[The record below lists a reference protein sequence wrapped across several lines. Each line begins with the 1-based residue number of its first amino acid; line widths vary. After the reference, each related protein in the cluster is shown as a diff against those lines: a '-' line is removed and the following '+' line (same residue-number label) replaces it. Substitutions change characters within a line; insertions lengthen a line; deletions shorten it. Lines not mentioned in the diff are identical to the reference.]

1 MIRKIPHTFVII
13 FYLIIIAAILTW
25 IIPGGQ
31 YTEQTFE
38 VNGISQKQLVF
49 QYTENVRQWWQVFAS
64 LYNGFVKQAGI
75 IVFIMLIGGAFWIMN
90 SSKAIDVGI
99 NTFINKIKTISHY
112 RLFKKAGV
120 EPFIL
125 TFIWLIFSVFGAVFG
140 MSEETIAFVIILV
153 PLSIKM
159 GYDSITGVAMVY
171 IAAAVGFAGA
181 VLNPFTIG
189 VAQGIAG
196 LPLFS
201 GLEYRAICW
210 IALNTVSLI
219 VFLRYASR
227 IRKDPH
233 KSPVYKID
241 AFWRKHQEHG
251 QETPEYHT
259 PRAAWYVYIIITLG
273 LIVFSIKNTITTVE
287 IGAALSVRF
296 PLIPGLTILFIIAGI
311 FSLRKSVHFF
321 LLQLLFFTIL
331 FLIAGV
337 MGYQWYIMEIAAL
350 FLAMGIFAGLAMQK
364 SPDQLVKLF
373 LDGIRDILP
382 AALVVGL
389 ARGITVILEDGQ
401 VIDTILYT
409 LSESMHGL
417 SKITTAGSMYLFQSC
432 LNLVIVSGSAQ
443 AALTMPIFAPL
454 SELIGLSKQTAVMVY
469 QFGDGFTNMI
479 TPASAVLMGVLG
491 IARIPYEKWV
501 RWVFPLVI
509 ILIILGFLLL
519 IPTVTLNIKGF

>member
-25 IIPGGQ
+25 IIPGGH
-31 YTEQTFE
+31 YTEQTVE
-38 VNGISQKQLVF
+38 IDGITQKQLVF
-49 QYTENVRQWWQVFAS
+49 QYTENVRQWWQVFGS

-90 SSKAIDVGI
+90 SSRAIDVGI
-99 NTFINKIKTISHY
+99 NTFINKIRTISHY
-112 RLFKKAGV
+112 RIFKKAGV

-125 TFIWLIFSVFGAVFG
+125 TFIWLIFSVFGSVFG

-159 GYDSITGVAMVY
+159 GYDSITGIAMVY

-201 GLEYRAICW
+201 GLEYRTVCW
-210 IALNTVSLI
+210 IAINTVSLI
-219 VFLRYASR
+219 IFLRYASR
-227 IRKDPH
+227 IKKDPH

-241 AFWRKHQEHG
+241 VYWRKHQEQG
-251 QETPEYHT
+251 QEMPEYHT
-259 PRAAWYVYIIITLG
+259 PRAAWYVYVIITLV
-273 LIVFSIKNTITTVE
+273 LIIFSVQNAITTIE
-287 IGAALSVRF
+287 IGAALSFRI
-296 PLIPGLTILFIIAGI
+296 PLIPVLTLLFIVAGI

-337 MGYQWYIMEIAAL
+337 MGYQWYIMEIATL

-373 LDGIRDILP
+373 LEGVRDILP

-409 LSESMHGL
+409 LSQSLHGL
-417 SKITTAGSMYLFQSC
+417 SNITTAGSMYLFQSC
-432 LNLVIVSGSAQ
+432 LNLVVVSGSAQ

-454 SELIGLSKQTAVMVY
+454 SELIGLSKQTAVLVY

-519 IPTVTLNIKGF
+519 IPTVTMNIKGF